1 MGRTPPAPAVSIN
14 RLLGLML
21 LSIVVG
27 GVCDL
32 LGPPIST
39 VGAVFGLLV
48 FVVMARDLFRMLD
61 LKSWWVPGW
70 TLVAVVLGAV
80 GMMEGTHP
88 AVAAFAQLL
97 SAVAIAV
104 VGHTLASTAYMR
116 S

>member
-1 MGRTPPAPAVSIN
+1 MRRTPPAPAVSIN

-27 GVCDL
+27 WASEP

-39 VGAVFGLLV
+39 VGAVFSLIV
-48 FVVMARDLFRMLD
+48 FVVMARDLFRMLN

-70 TLVAVVLGAV
+70 TLIAVVLGTV

-88 AVAAFAQLL
+88 AVAASAQGL